1 MSKALSEAFFPSFSS
16 FVRAIA
22 PSVWLTI
29 FPDDVTILCSVH
41 HDHWPCRPCLG
52 MSAILGAYIGLKKA
66 RISSVRYHD
75 VTTTR
80 PCLAVGQWNF
90 GHCDSN
96 FSTPREMLK
105 YNIHE
110 CWKISQLTFGL
121 MNVVALTHH
130 CLLFTPPTTL
140 SDDTNYYMYNI
151 RKMVDTFLW
160 SADCILTG
168 VSSTYLTIMALLI
181 IMIQLDFPKN
191 SSRDLLS
198 LRVGVIATLITIIA
212 FVTLLYQLLLQYNGG
227 IIWTAASTFIEL
239 IYLIPL
245 ATGASSLF
253 PLIIGS
259 AFMLDRTNEKSVI
272 GARIAILGGIIILI
286 GVPLDSTLCY
296 FISAHAPSI
305 NTSSLLLNALH
316 LPTLVFLGCDISF
329 IGLNIWLENTLIQEL
344 KIQ

>member
-1 MSKALSEAFFPSFSS
+1 
-16 FVRAIA
+16 
-22 PSVWLTI
+22 
-29 FPDDVTILCSVH
+29 
-41 HDHWPCRPCLG
+41 
-52 MSAILGAYIGLKKA
+52 
-66 RISSVRYHD
+66 
-75 VTTTR
+75 
-80 PCLAVGQWNF
+80 
-90 GHCDSN
+90 
-96 FSTPREMLK
+96 
-105 YNIHE
+105 
-110 CWKISQLTFGL
+110 
-121 MNVVALTHH
+121 
-130 CLLFTPPTTL
+130 
-140 SDDTNYYMYNI
+140 MYNI

-160 SADCILTG
+160 SADFDCILTG
-168 VSSTYLTIMALLI
+168 VSSTYLTIMALLL

-198 LRVGVIATLITIIA
+198 RLRVGVIASLITIIT
-212 FVTLLYQLLLQYNGG
+212 FVTLLYQLLLQHNGG
-227 IIWTAASTFIEL
+227 IIWTAAITFIEL

-245 ATGASSLF
+245 AAGASSLF
-253 PLIIGS
+253 PLIMSS

-305 NTSSLLLNALH
+305 NTSSLLYDALH

>member
-1 MSKALSEAFFPSFSS
+1 
-16 FVRAIA
+16 
-22 PSVWLTI
+22 
-29 FPDDVTILCSVH
+29 
-41 HDHWPCRPCLG
+41 
-52 MSAILGAYIGLKKA
+52 
-66 RISSVRYHD
+66 
-75 VTTTR
+75 
-80 PCLAVGQWNF
+80 
-90 GHCDSN
+90 
-96 FSTPREMLK
+96 
-105 YNIHE
+105 
-110 CWKISQLTFGL
+110 
-121 MNVVALTHH
+121 MNVIALTHH

-140 SDDTNYYMYNI
+140 YDDANYYKHNI
-151 RKMVDTFLW
+151 RKMVDIFLW

-168 VSSTYLTIMALLI
+168 VSSTYLTIMALLL

-198 LRVGVIATLITIIA
+198 RLRVGVIASLITIIA
-212 FVTLLYQLLLQYNGG
+212 FVTMLYQLLLLQHNGG

-253 PLIIGS
+253 PLIMSS

-286 GVPLDSTLCY
+286 GVLLDSTLCY

-305 NTSSLLLNALH
+305 NTSSLLYDALH

-329 IGLNIWLENTLIQEL
+329 IGLNIWLKITLIQGSVL
-344 KIQ
+344 IHYCPYIYIMSDGPTWKRAAVKYCPAGKLAGDCV